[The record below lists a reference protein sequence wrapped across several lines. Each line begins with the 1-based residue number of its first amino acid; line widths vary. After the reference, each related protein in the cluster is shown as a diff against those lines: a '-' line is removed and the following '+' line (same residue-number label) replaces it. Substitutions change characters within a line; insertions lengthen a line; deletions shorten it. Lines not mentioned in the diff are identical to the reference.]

1 MRKMWKKILD
11 EIRNG
16 KTEIASSESGIPQIA
31 VNAPV
36 FELFQLLV
44 AMTVG
49 YNRNVRRIKALRSI
63 AKKTF
68 GEGKV

>member
-1 MRKMWKKILD
+1 MRKMWEKILD

-16 KTEIASSESGIPQIA
+16 ESEIASSESGIPQIA
-31 VNAPV
+31 ANAPV
-36 FELFQLLV
+36 FELLQLL
-44 AMTVG
+44 AAITAG

-68 GEGKV
+68 GEEKS